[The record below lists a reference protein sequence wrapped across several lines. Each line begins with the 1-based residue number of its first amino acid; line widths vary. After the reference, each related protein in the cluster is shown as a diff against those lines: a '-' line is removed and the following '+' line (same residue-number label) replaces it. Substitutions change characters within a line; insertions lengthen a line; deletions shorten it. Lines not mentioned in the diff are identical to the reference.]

1 MADIWDYFKG
11 LFKKAEN
18 SSASQPLIHELIKR
32 SADAKEDYEL
42 WKSTLACQR
51 MLKWLNEQYIL
62 FRLEPDNIDEAID
75 FLDTPSSKGVVVHF
89 SKTQYSIR
97 DVTHFFDYLKEQVLR
112 LNYRTQISDLR
123 SYERSQWVETVQRHY
138 LKPRPGQNTEGQ
150 FIQQFG
156 NIMIELTL
164 RNDQVFNLKFRAT
177 TYKDYKLAEAE
188 EFPKL
193 MQAVLTR

>member
-11 LFKKAEN
+11 LFTKAEN
-18 SSASQPLIHELIKR
+18 SAPNQPLIHELIKR
-32 SADAKEDYEL
+32 SEEEKEDYEF
-42 WKSTLACQR
+42 WKNTLVCQR
-51 MLKWLNEQYIL
+51 LLNWLHEQYIIY
-62 FRLEPDNIDEAID
+62 RLEPGNIDEAVD

-97 DVTHFFDYLKEQVLR
+97 DVTHFFDYLKEQVLS

-123 SYERSQWVETVQRHY
+123 SYQRNQWVETVQRHY
-138 LKPRPGQNTEGQ
+138 LKPRPGQNADGQ

-177 TYKDYKLAEAE
+177 TYKDHKFAEAE

-193 MQAVLTR
+193 MQQVLTK

>member
-1 MADIWDYFKG
+1 MADIWDHFKA

-18 SSASQPLIHELIKR
+18 SAPNQPLIHELIKR
-32 SADAKEDYEL
+32 TEKEQEDYEF
-42 WKSTLACQR
+42 WKKTLVCQR
-51 MLKWLNEQYIL
+51 MLSWLNEQYII
-62 FRLEPDNIDEAID
+62 FRLEPDNIDETVD
-75 FLDTPSSKGVVVHF
+75 FLDTPSSKGIVVHF

-112 LNYRTQISDLR
+112 LNYRTQISDVR
-123 SYERSQWVETVQRHY
+123 SYERSHWVETVQRHY
-138 LKPRPGQNTEGQ
+138 LKPRPKQNTAGQ

-177 TYKDYKLAEAE
+177 TYRDHKFADAD

-193 MQAVLTR
+193 MQSVLTK

>member
-1 MADIWDYFKG
+1 MADIWDHFKG

-18 SSASQPLIHELIKR
+18 SAPNQPLIHELIKR
-32 SADAKEDYEL
+32 TETEQEDYEF
-42 WKSTLACQR
+42 WKKTLVCQR
-51 MLKWLNEQYIL
+51 MLSWLNEQYII
-62 FRLEPDNIDEAID
+62 FRLEPDNIDETVD
-75 FLDTPSSKGVVVHF
+75 FLDTPSSKGIVVHF

-112 LNYRTQISDLR
+112 LNYRTQISDVR
-123 SYERSQWVETVQRHY
+123 SYERNHWVETVQRHY
-138 LKPRPGQNTEGQ
+138 LKPRPKQNTAGQ

-164 RNDQVFNLKFRAT
+164 RNDQIFNLKFRAT
-177 TYKDYKLAEAE
+177 TYKDHKFADAD

-193 MQAVLTR
+193 MQSVLTK